1 MNDRI
6 SELEAQAKVILE
18 WCRQQKELPE
28 GERGV
33 LESRHKPHGEW
44 TPVNN
49 PTWHVTR
56 YEFRLRKR
64 PKTHKATVYWY
75 RYAGGQVGPSLSTQ
89 QDHQWPGA
97 VLLGTT
103 TDEFTEPQE

>member
-6 SELEAQAKVILE
+6 NELEEQAKVILE

-28 GERGV
+28 EQRDI
-33 LESRHKPHGEW
+33 LELRRKPSGAW
-44 TPVNN
+44 MPVDEPACNLAL
-49 PTWHVTR
+49 
-56 YEFRLRKR
+56 YECRLSKR